1 MIKDAVQPGSE
12 RFLLLLLI
20 AGLVVLIVSFIGT
33 AIRETQSTDPRTFY
47 EQEIIKTDAH

>member
-1 MIKDAVQPGSE
+1 MTKNTVQPSSE
-12 RFLLLLLI
+12 RVILLLLI

-33 AIRETQSTDPRTFY
+33 AIRETQSTDPRVYY